1 MQWANAFCSRSENE
15 SLFSRLRV
23 MNGKFYVGLAIGA
36 SLQALAVFGP
46 LGPLL
51 HVTPVTIGDL
61 IATGTIAF
69 LIPIAVSEAHKLLGY
84 ILRKRHAAAGN

>member
-1 MQWANAFCSRSENE
+1 
-15 SLFSRLRV
+15 